1 MKVKDATFANA
12 VRMQNKKIENFV
24 NSEKYD
30 LFFEPK
36 EGLLYINYKDSGIT
50 KLVGLTNIVEMTV
63 EQTGKSKKSE

>member
-1 MKVKDATFANA
+1 MKVKDVTFANA

-24 NSEKYD
+24 SGEKYD

-50 KLVGLTNIVEMTV
+50 KLVGITNIIEMTV
-63 EQTGKSKKSE
+63 EEKKPKKSE